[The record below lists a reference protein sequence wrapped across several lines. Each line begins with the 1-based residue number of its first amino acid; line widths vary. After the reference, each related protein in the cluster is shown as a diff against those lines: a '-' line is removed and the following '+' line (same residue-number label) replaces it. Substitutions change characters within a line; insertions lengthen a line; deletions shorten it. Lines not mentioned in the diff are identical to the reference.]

1 MDKYC
6 GLFMDLLVILIPEF
20 MDIFIIS
27 GLSFIMDNIM
37 IHKSDSILDFH
48 GFILD
53 LLVMIYGFMN
63 FYML

>member
-20 MDIFIIS
+20 MEIFIIS

-37 IHKSDSILDFH
+37 IHNSDSILDFH

>member
-1 MDKYC
+1 
-6 GLFMDLLVILIPEF
+6 MDLLVILIPEF